1 MHENKTNWDEHLPIV
16 LVSYKT
22 TYKVVTR
29 YTPYQLI
36 YGLHL
41 LMPTEYILHV
51 IDSNDIEENL
61 VRVLINRVSKFKK
74 LQEDKL

>member
-1 MHENKTNWDEHLPIV
+1 
-16 LVSYKT
+16 
-22 TYKVVTR
+22 
-29 YTPYQLI
+29 
-36 YGLHL
+36 
-41 LMPTEYILHV
+41 MPTKYILHV